1 MCHIPDTPSKMPIFF
16 PVNRMSTL
24 PRSVSYDQVVL
35 QSAFIAHAITRT
47 QIIRGSWQ
55 TSKVGILMNN
65 QRKMPHL
72 NSQNSSVYRTN
83 E

>member
-1 MCHIPDTPSKMPIFF
+1 MCHIPDTPSKMPTFS

-24 PRSVSYDQVVL
+24 PRSVSYNQVVL
-35 QSAFIAHAITRT
+35 LSAFIAYAITRT
-47 QIIRGSWQ
+47 QSIRGSGQ

-65 QRKMPHL
+65 QRKMLHL
-72 NSQNSSVYRTN
+72 NSQNRSVYRTN

>member
-1 MCHIPDTPSKMPIFF
+1 MRHIPDTPSEIPTFF

-35 QSAFIAHAITRT
+35 LSAFIAHVITRT
-47 QIIRGSWQ
+47 QSIQRSGQ
-55 TSKVGILMNN
+55 TSKVAILMNN
-65 QRKMPHL
+65 QRKTLHL

>member
-1 MCHIPDTPSKMPIFF
+1 MCHIPDTPSKMPTLFL

-35 QSAFIAHAITRT
+35 LSAFIAHAITRT
-47 QIIRGSWQ
+47 LIIRGSGQ
-55 TSKVGILMNN
+55 TYKIRILMNN
-65 QRKMPHL
+65 RRKMPHL
-72 NSQNSSVYRTN
+72 NSQNRTN